1 MSLTLLNNPVL
12 AAGTESHYVS
22 INSTSTS
29 SGSNYNNDGASGANA
44 IAIGQQATA
53 TAKNAVAIGYKAKAE
68 GEGAFAFGEG
78 AISKGIGTVA
88 FGGGNEAYGSYSTAW
103 GYNNVAGIS
112 VDGNETYIGATAFGT
127 GTEARNQ
134 GATAMG
140 NWSIA
145 EGQNSVAM
153 GNGSHTHS
161 DAKASLAMGQDTH
174 TLGTGSFAGGTD
186 SIAGGFNSFAH
197 GYTAEAVGSTAIAM
211 GDDAKAIGD
220 ESVALGYNSKA
231 FGDYSVAILGGR
243 TGNGTFSYDEDF
255 EMYDVDVTDN
265 AIGAIA
271 AGFGSVALKDYTVAL
286 GRHATVNNE
295 KGIALGEDAVVSAD
309 NSIALG
315 YGAVASEENVVSVGH
330 KVGDVSYDGGTYSSA
345 LNRKIVNV
353 AAGVDDTD
361 AANVAQL
368 KAGQTHYFDVNST
381 GTEAGSNYNNDGAS
395 GTNAIAV
402 GYKAEASGE
411 DSVAIGN
418 GAKAEGKKAVVLGSN
433 GARAT
438 GESAVAWGRGIA
450 SGVRATAWGG
460 PLVTGGQEKY
470 STASGGDA
478 TAFGVGTTASGEH
491 STAWGVGSTASGNSA
506 TAWGN
511 NTKATQ
517 NNATAWGSNTSA
529 EYNGATA
536 WGNSTVAK
544 NHQAT
549 AFGSMTTASGWAST
563 SWGLANGDGGRI
575 IASNYASTAWGYS
588 ASRNIESNG
597 VASTAFG
604 YETQATGQ
612 MSTAFGQRTQAT
624 GAQAT
629 AFGAGSVASA
639 KNATAFGATSI
650 AGGVDATAFGT
661 QSKAF
666 GENSLAA
673 LGGMTGNGTVSQNPT
688 TYVVTVSPTESA
700 KGAVALGS
708 NAHAKTDYAYAI
720 GRGAVAEKENSFAIG
735 YNSISSNSTS
745 LALGNES
752 AAAVDNVISVGHKE
766 TDVNRDGDAFGSELK
781 RRIINVA
788 DGIDDSDAAT
798 VGQLKELSDDKAN
811 IDLDNI
817 TDDGKNVIK
826 TNAKEAI
833 NVVGSDKAVVTKT
846 DVSGVDTY
854 TVSVTSDGAV
864 ASGDTDIVTG
874 GTVYDALQA
883 ESRPATDGNYIT
895 TTNTAGTNLTALDA
909 AVKANED
916 AIADLGNGK
925 ANVALDNITDDGKS
939 VIKTNAKEA
948 INVTGSGKATVTKTD
963 VSGVDT
969 YTVDVT
975 ANGQVVDGDTNI
987 VTGGTVHT
995 ALLDETRPAS
1005 DGNYIVQSGT
1015 AGANL
1020 SALDAAVKTNAD
1032 VIDALDTNKAN
1043 ISLDNITDAGKTVI
1057 QNATNVVSGDDIINV
1072 TSATA
1077 DGVKT
1082 YTVTANISAD
1092 GQVDSGNTGLVSG
1105 GTVYNEVR
1113 PTSDGNYIAVVNTTG
1128 ANLTALDTQVK
1139 ANADAIA
1146 TNTGDITDLKN
1157 LSNITDEGHD
1167 VIKTDAKS
1175 VINVTGDT
1183 DVLVTKTDVNG
1194 VNTYAISINKNGA
1207 VAQGNEEIVT
1217 GGTVYNALQ
1226 GQRNEI
1232 NDVLDTK
1239 ANIDLDNITDNGKTV
1254 IKDLAK
1260 SSINV
1265 TGINKAVVTKT
1276 DENGVDTY
1284 TVDVKADGAVAQSD
1298 GNIVSGGTVYDALET
1313 AKSEISDALDTK
1325 ANKDAS
1331 NVSSNAENWGA
1342 AIGTGTVDAADGKL
1356 VTGSTVAGET
1366 RVASDGNYIA
1376 AANTAGQNITALDT
1390 QVKVNADAIEVLDTE
1405 KVNVSLD
1412 NITDDGKTVIQNAT
1426 NVVSG
1431 DDSINV
1437 TSATADGVRT
1447 YTVSANFSTDGQVVS
1462 GNTGLVSG
1470 GTVFNEVRPVD
1481 GEYVS
1486 NSATTGANLNA
1497 LDNAVKSNK
1506 DVIDRLSDGKANI
1519 SLDNINDDGKDVIQK
1534 IARDSVKVQ
1543 GRNHITSEL
1552 VYDADGNAVYRVE
1565 DVVDGLVVENNKGI
1579 VDGGTV
1585 FNAIKDAK
1593 DEVTDTTDTKL
1604 QDYAKKDASNVSDA
1618 GAWGEKIATGSVAEN
1633 EVRAVSGDTVYR
1645 ALQNSEA
1652 STQRALD
1659 GKANVSLDN
1668 LNTDGKNVLQQSA
1681 ITSVKVA
1688 DGENTTVS
1696 SEYDADGNITYKVA
1710 ANATGTVTDGDTNIV
1725 SGGTVYSALKNLSDN
1740 TDAQLD
1746 TKANKDLDNISDDG
1760 KSVVRILAQESVK
1773 VVDGDNTTVV
1783 EGTDGDAKTYAVH
1796 AITDGVIVSGN
1807 TGIVTGG
1814 MVYDA
1819 IQDSKMKYFG
1829 VNATSA
1835 YIPNI
1840 DGSGAIGSDSIAIGT
1855 SPMAMGDESVSI
1867 GTLSAT
1873 MGEGAVAVGYMSTAL
1888 SDGAVA
1894 VGPSSQAILENST
1907 AIGNGAA
1914 APYKNSV
1921 AIGAGSM
1928 ATEENV
1934 FAVGAEN
1941 KERRIVSV
1949 AAGTADTDAV
1959 NVSQLNTMSDGKADV
1974 DLGNI
1979 TDDGKT
1985 VIKDNAKEAI
1995 MVVGQDLA
2003 TVTKTDENGVDTYTV
2018 SVKADGVVDNSDEK
2032 VVSGQTVFAE
2042 TRVSTDGNYI
2052 RQNNTSAQNM
2062 TALDT
2067 ALKDV
2072 SDVANEAK
2080 DGLDGKSNVDMDNL
2094 SDTGKTE
2101 VRTLAKEAVKVINGT
2116 NTTVT
2121 EGTDGEAK
2129 TYAVDVVTNGRVE
2142 SGDTGVVSGG
2152 TVYDALKTV
2161 TDDVADSLEGKADVN
2176 LRNIDTDGKTV
2187 VRNIARDAVQVQGDD
2202 HITSERVY
2210 DADGNSVY
2218 RLTAKTDGVVENNN
2232 TGLVSGG
2239 TVFDETR
2246 SSNGNY
2252 ISKTNTAGE
2261 NITALDDALKDV
2273 SDTVDET
2280 KEALDG
2286 KANTGLDNITPAGE
2300 RVIKDL
2306 AKGSV
2311 TVKSGE
2317 YTNVVKSDE
2326 TGVDTYTVNTVVN
2339 GAVASGNTG
2348 IVTGGTVYDA
2358 IQDVVS
2364 DTVDALD
2371 TKANVSLDNLNTD
2384 GNRYLQQKAIQSVKV
2399 VDGENTTVTSS
2410 YDADGNISYA
2420 VKAVA
2425 DGEIAQ
2431 GNGRLV
2437 TGGTVYDALKS
2448 QSDTMTEE
2456 LNKKANADASNV
2468 TDAQAWG
2475 EKIATGQIASGD
2487 ARAVSGDTVN
2497 ALKTSV
2503 EEGLD
2508 NKANK
2513 SLDNITDN
2521 GKNVVRDLA
2530 KESISVVGD
2539 DDVVVTKQTAGNA
2552 DEYSLSI
2559 RKNGTV
2565 ASGDEALITGSTMFT
2580 ELRPSDG
2587 NYVRN
2592 SYTTAGNLMT
2602 LDAKLKET
2610 YDIAVAAGQTGT
2622 DENAVHY
2629 DSADKSVVT
2638 MAGAD
2643 GTKLTNLKDGEIS
2656 QNSKDAVTGGQ
2667 LYQVKQDVAANTQVI
2682 DTLSDKVG
2690 NTVDGTYVQSAN
2702 SVGQNLNALDNQVK
2716 SNTDAISSLTE
2727 SMNGKVDTDL
2737 SNLSDAGKDN
2747 VKNIAKESVE
2757 VVSSDNS
2764 VSVTKTD
2771 TDTLRTF
2778 DLSVNKDGKVEEGNN
2793 GIVTGGTVY
2802 NAIQDI
2808 QVVVDD
2814 VEEKLDGKMNKDM
2827 SNLTEE
2833 GKDVIKEAVKPEL
2846 DKKANTDA
2854 SNIDVNAWSD
2864 KLGVGEVAEGDNGLV
2879 KGNTVYQALQDVK
2892 DGAVSV
2898 EGDTIRIGGK
2908 AKYDNVDKVSVAKSD
2923 GSGRVI
2929 TGVVTDVSD
2938 DTSAANVGY
2947 VKAVGETII
2956 DGVNAG
2962 LHKMDNK
2969 INKVGAGAAALASIA
2984 PMPFDEDRKWT
2995 VAAAI
3000 GTYKGEQAG
3009 AIGAFYKPQEN
3020 IMFNVRGVIGN
3031 GENMAGAGITIGLDK
3046 GPAKGLSKVA
3056 MAKVI
3061 NTQAQEIQ
3069 AQKAQLDAQKAEL
3082 EAQKAEIQQ
3091 LKEMVQ
3097 KIANK

>member
-1 MSLTLLNNPVL
+1 MNKIYRLVWSKIRNCYVVACEYAKRHSKVSIRSYSLLALVVSLTLLNNPVL

-78 AISKGIGTVA
+78 AISKGKGTVA
-88 FGGGNEAYGSYSTAW
+88 FIGGNEAYGTYSMAW
-103 GYNNVAGIS
+103 GMNNIAGIS
-112 VDGNETYIGATAFGT
+112 VDGTETYIGATAFGT
-127 GTEARNQ
+127 GTEARNS

-153 GNGSHTHS
+153 GNESHTHA
-161 DAKASLAMGQDTH
+161 DAKASLAMGQETH

-231 FGDYSVAILGGR
+231 FGDYSVAVLGGR

-271 AGFGSVALKDYTVAL
+271 AGYGSVAMKDYTVAL

-295 KGIALGEDAVVSAD
+295 KGIALGEDALVSAD
-309 NSIALG
+309 ESSALG
-315 YGAVASEENVVSVGH
+315 YGSVATEENVISVGH
-330 KVGDVSYDGGTYSSA
+330 KQGDPTYNGGTYSSA
-345 LNRKIVNV
+345 LTRKIVNV
-353 AAGVDDTD
+353 ADGVDDTD
-361 AANVAQL
+361 AVNVSQL
-368 KAGQTHYFDVNST
+368 
-381 GTEAGSNYNNDGAS
+381 
-395 GTNAIAV
+395 
-402 GYKAEASGE
+402 
-411 DSVAIGN
+411 
-418 GAKAEGKKAVVLGSN
+418 
-433 GARAT
+433 
-438 GESAVAWGRGIA
+438 
-450 SGVRATAWGG
+450 
-460 PLVTGGQEKY
+460 
-470 STASGGDA
+470 
-478 TAFGVGTTASGEH
+478 
-491 STAWGVGSTASGNSA
+491 
-506 TAWGN
+506 
-511 NTKATQ
+511 
-517 NNATAWGSNTSA
+517 NTSL
-529 EYNGATA
+529 
-536 WGNSTVAK
+536 V
-544 NHQAT
+544 
-549 AFGSMTTASGWAST
+549 
-563 SWGLANGDGGRI
+563 
-575 IASNYASTAWGYS
+575 
-588 ASRNIESNG
+588 
-597 VASTAFG
+597 
-604 YETQATGQ
+604 
-612 MSTAFGQRTQAT
+612 
-624 GAQAT
+624 
-629 AFGAGSVASA
+629 
-639 KNATAFGATSI
+639 
-650 AGGVDATAFGT
+650 
-661 QSKAF
+661 
-666 GENSLAA
+666 
-673 LGGMTGNGTVSQNPT
+673 
-688 TYVVTVSPTESA
+688 
-700 KGAVALGS
+700 
-708 NAHAKTDYAYAI
+708 
-720 GRGAVAEKENSFAIG
+720 
-735 YNSISSNSTS
+735 
-745 LALGNES
+745 
-752 AAAVDNVISVGHKE
+752 
-766 TDVNRDGDAFGSELK
+766 
-781 RRIINVA
+781 
-788 DGIDDSDAAT
+788 
-798 VGQLKELSDDKAN
+798 DKAN
-811 IDLDNI
+811 VDLDNI
-817 TDDGKNVIK
+817 TGAGKNVIK

-874 GTVYDALQA
+874 GTVYNALQIEA
-883 ESRPATDGNYIT
+883 RPAADGNYIT
-895 TTNTAGTNLTALDA
+895 TANTAGANLTALDT

-948 INVTGSGKATVTKTD
+948 VNVTGSGNVTVTKTD
-963 VSGVDT
+963 MSGVDT
-969 YTVDVT
+969 YMVDVT
-975 ANGQVVDGDTNI
+975 ATGQVADGDTNI
-987 VTGGTVHT
+987 VTGGTVRT

-1005 DGNYIVQSGT
+1005 DGNYIAQSGT

-1020 SALDAAVKTNAD
+1020 ITLDTAVKTNAD
-1032 VIDALDTNKAN
+1032 AIDALDTNKAN

-1092 GQVDSGNTGLVSG
+1092 GQ
-1105 GTVYNEVR
+1105 
-1113 PTSDGNYIAVVNTTG
+1113 
-1128 ANLTALDTQVK
+1128 
-1139 ANADAIA
+1139 
-1146 TNTGDITDLKN
+1146 
-1157 LSNITDEGHD
+1157 
-1167 VIKTDAKS
+1167 
-1175 VINVTGDT
+1175 
-1183 DVLVTKTDVNG
+1183 
-1194 VNTYAISINKNGA
+1194 
-1207 VAQGNEEIVT
+1207 
-1217 GGTVYNALQ
+1217 
-1226 GQRNEI
+1226 
-1232 NDVLDTK
+1232 
-1239 ANIDLDNITDNGKTV
+1239 
-1254 IKDLAK
+1254 
-1260 SSINV
+1260 
-1265 TGINKAVVTKT
+1265 
-1276 DENGVDTY
+1276 
-1284 TVDVKADGAVAQSD
+1284 
-1298 GNIVSGGTVYDALET
+1298 IVSG
-1313 AKSEISDALDTK
+1313 
-1325 ANKDAS
+1325 
-1331 NVSSNAENWGA
+1331 
-1342 AIGTGTVDAADGKL
+1342 
-1356 VTGSTVAGET
+1356 
-1366 RVASDGNYIA
+1366 
-1376 AANTAGQNITALDT
+1376 
-1390 QVKVNADAIEVLDTE
+1390 
-1405 KVNVSLD
+1405 
-1412 NITDDGKTVIQNAT
+1412 
-1426 NVVSG
+1426 
-1431 DDSINV
+1431 
-1437 TSATADGVRT
+1437 
-1447 YTVSANFSTDGQVVS
+1447 
-1462 GNTGLVSG
+1462 
-1470 GTVFNEVRPVD
+1470 
-1481 GEYVS
+1481 
-1486 NSATTGANLNA
+1486 
-1497 LDNAVKSNK
+1497 
-1506 DVIDRLSDGKANI
+1506 
-1519 SLDNINDDGKDVIQK
+1519 
-1534 IARDSVKVQ
+1534 
-1543 GRNHITSEL
+1543 
-1552 VYDADGNAVYRVE
+1552 
-1565 DVVDGLVVENNKGI
+1565 
-1579 VDGGTV
+1579 
-1585 FNAIKDAK
+1585 
-1593 DEVTDTTDTKL
+1593 
-1604 QDYAKKDASNVSDA
+1604 
-1618 GAWGEKIATGSVAEN
+1618 
-1633 EVRAVSGDTVYR
+1633 
-1645 ALQNSEA
+1645 
-1652 STQRALD
+1652 
-1659 GKANVSLDN
+1659 
-1668 LNTDGKNVLQQSA
+1668 
-1681 ITSVKVA
+1681 
-1688 DGENTTVS
+1688 
-1696 SEYDADGNITYKVA
+1696 
-1710 ANATGTVTDGDTNIV
+1710 
-1725 SGGTVYSALKNLSDN
+1725 
-1740 TDAQLD
+1740 
-1746 TKANKDLDNISDDG
+1746 
-1760 KSVVRILAQESVK
+1760 
-1773 VVDGDNTTVV
+1773 
-1783 EGTDGDAKTYAVH
+1783 
-1796 AITDGVIVSGN
+1796 
-1807 TGIVTGG
+1807 
-1814 MVYDA
+1814 
-1819 IQDSKMKYFG
+1819 
-1829 VNATSA
+1829 
-1835 YIPNI
+1835 
-1840 DGSGAIGSDSIAIGT
+1840 
-1855 SPMAMGDESVSI
+1855 
-1867 GTLSAT
+1867 
-1873 MGEGAVAVGYMSTAL
+1873 
-1888 SDGAVA
+1888 
-1894 VGPSSQAILENST
+1894 
-1907 AIGNGAA
+1907 
-1914 APYKNSV
+1914 
-1921 AIGAGSM
+1921 
-1928 ATEENV
+1928 
-1934 FAVGAEN
+1934 
-1941 KERRIVSV
+1941 
-1949 AAGTADTDAV
+1949 
-1959 NVSQLNTMSDGKADV
+1959 
-1974 DLGNI
+1974 
-1979 TDDGKT
+1979 
-1985 VIKDNAKEAI
+1985 
-1995 MVVGQDLA
+1995 
-2003 TVTKTDENGVDTYTV
+2003 
-2018 SVKADGVVDNSDEK
+2018 
-2032 VVSGQTVFAE
+2032 
-2042 TRVSTDGNYI
+2042 
-2052 RQNNTSAQNM
+2052 
-2062 TALDT
+2062 
-2067 ALKDV
+2067 
-2072 SDVANEAK
+2072 
-2080 DGLDGKSNVDMDNL
+2080 
-2094 SDTGKTE
+2094 
-2101 VRTLAKEAVKVINGT
+2101 
-2116 NTTVT
+2116 
-2121 EGTDGEAK
+2121 
-2129 TYAVDVVTNGRVE
+2129 
-2142 SGDTGVVSGG
+2142 
-2152 TVYDALKTV
+2152 
-2161 TDDVADSLEGKADVN
+2161 
-2176 LRNIDTDGKTV
+2176 
-2187 VRNIARDAVQVQGDD
+2187 
-2202 HITSERVY
+2202 
-2210 DADGNSVY
+2210 
-2218 RLTAKTDGVVENNN
+2218 N

-2246 SSNGNY
+2246 SSDGNY

-2261 NITALDDALKDV
+2261 NISALDDALKDV

-2317 YTNVVKSDE
+2317 YTNIVKLDE
-2326 TGVDTYTVNTVVN
+2326 AGMDTYTVNTVVN

-2358 IQDVVS
+2358 IQNVVS
-2364 DTVDALD
+2364 DTSDALD
-2371 TKANVSLDNLNTD
+2371 TKVNVSLDNLNTD

-2399 VDGENTTVTSS
+2399 VDGKNTTVTSS

-2420 VKAVA
+2420 VKVVA

-2448 QSDTMTEE
+2448 QSDTITEE

-2475 EKIATGQIASGD
+2475 EKIATGEIASGD
-2487 ARAVSGDTVN
+2487 VRAVSGDTVN

-2508 NKANK
+2508 NKANT

-2521 GKNVVRDLA
+2521 GKNVVRDLV

-2552 DEYSLSI
+2552 DESSLSI

-2667 LYQVKQDVAANTQVI
+2667 LYQVKQDVAANTQAI

-2690 NTVDGTYVQSAN
+2690 DTADGTYVQSVN

-2764 VSVTKTD
+2764 VSVTKMD

-2864 KLGVGEVAEGDNGLV
+2864 KLGIGEVAEGDNGLV
-2879 KGNTVYQALQDVK
+2879 KGDTVYQALQDVK

-3082 EAQKAEIQQ
+3082 EAQEAEIQQ

-3097 KIANK
+3097 KIVSK